1 MAAKATG
8 PTLAALID
16 HLHRQVRL
24 GNSAD
29 SKDLAER
36 CLNHRDLA
44 SMDEVRR
51 LRAHTLAWEVY
62 DSLGDTRRA
71 HECLKHDA
79 ALITQATHR
88 LQVETDRPASF
99 RKTEFPSDAA
109 EADRAQKYRLWR
121 QRVFVQ
127 MAEGLCAYR
136 QHRLLPSAELL
147 ECAGRFIYECLI
159 PAGFPCS
166 GTLGRL
172 YFFKGLLAQ
181 RRRLLSEAG
190 EHFDESLRRCLARL
204 SERHPVARSADE
216 LDVDKAFATYCLGKL
231 HTHIGELEFDKGR
244 LTAARRYL
252 SSGKTLILSTQ
263 DKFLAVRADL
273 LLCCVARS
281 DRQLVE
287 EGWGLLEKFSKC
299 REGLTAHPA
308 YYVEARTEEIKTAV
322 YLQRKRARI
331 AGSPPRNGI
340 ANLDQALTETDQ
352 LIERARELKLRQSH
366 YHALLMKARILIY
379 KEQRDGARATI
390 KLARDLYPDDGPP
403 APLAAEASFVLAK
416 THTADKNCAT
426 ALKHFREALEIGHES
441 LVFQASCH
449 LQIIEAL
456 ERTKKLTEA
465 KGHLLQ
471 NAELLGKVESSFLH
485 KRYQEADE
493 RLNSREVHLFR
504 FDDNFE
510 LESAKKELERFYLR
524 NLAAVIDRKPPDLR
538 NRRLWHMLLK
548 KRHGRDNRRQVIALL
563 KTHFPARDRSRQK
576 SS

>member
-24 GNSAD
+24 GNFAD
-29 SKDLAER
+29 SQDLAER
-36 CLNHRDLA
+36 CLKHHDLA
-44 SMDEVRR
+44 GMEEVRR

-62 DSLGDTRRA
+62 DSLGNSKRA
-71 HECLKHDA
+71 QECLKHDA
-79 ALITQATHR
+79 ALFTQATHR
-88 LQVETDRPASF
+88 LQLAIEKPSAF
-99 RKTEFPSDAA
+99 RKTEFPC
-109 EADRAQKYRLWR
+109 EAGEAGRVLKYRLWR

-136 QHRLLPSAELL
+136 EHRLLRSAELL

-166 GTLGRL
+166 GTLARL
-172 YFFKGLLAQ
+172 YFYKGLLAQ
-181 RRRLLSEAG
+181 RQRLLSEAG
-190 EHFDESLRRCLARL
+190 EHFDESLGRCLARL
-204 SERHPVARSADE
+204 SERHPVPRSTEE

-231 HTHIGELEFDKGR
+231 HVYMGELEFDKGR

-252 SSGKTLILSTQ
+252 SGGKTLILSTQ
-263 DKFLAVRADL
+263 DKFLALRADL

-281 DRQLVE
+281 DRQFTE
-287 EGWGLLEKFSKC
+287 EGWGLLETFAKC
-299 REGLTAHPA
+299 RQGLTAHPA
-308 YYVEARTEEIKTAV
+308 YSVEARTEEIKTAV
-322 YLQRKRARI
+322 YLHRERARI
-331 AGSPPRNGI
+331 PGSPPRNGI
-340 ANLDQALTETDQ
+340 ANLDQALTATDQ

-379 KEQRDGARATI
+379 KEQRNEARAAI
-390 KLARDLYPDDGPP
+390 ELARDLYPDDGPP
-403 APLAAEASFVLAK
+403 APLAAEAAFVLAK

-426 ALKHFREALEIGHES
+426 ALKHFREALRIGHES

-465 KGHLLQ
+465 REHLLQ
-471 NAELLGKVESSFLH
+471 NRQLLCSVESSFLR
-485 KRYQEADE
+485 KRYQELNE
-493 RLNSREVHLFR
+493 RLNSRELHLFR

-510 LESAKKELERFYLR
+510 LKSAKDELEVFYLH
-524 NLAAVIDRKPPDLR
+524 NLAALIDRKPQDLR
-538 NRRLWHMLLK
+538 SLGFWHTVSK
-548 KRHGRDNRRQVIALL
+548 KRHGRDDRTQVLNLL
-563 KTHFPARDRSRQK
+563 KKHFPRRARARSK